1 MARLPILK
9 AHEIIR
15 ALEKA
20 GFQRVRQRG
29 GHARLKH
36 PDGRVTSVPV
46 HTGEDIDRW
55 LLKKILRDA
64 KISRKALK
72 PQNAQKLQSF
82 HALRGS
88 NRTKNNRKLR
98 GRRMLCSRRPGACAF

>member
-15 ALEKA
+15 ASEKA

-36 PDGRVTSVPV
+36 PDGRVNSVLV

-64 KISRKALK
+64 KISTEEFLHLAE
-72 PQNAQKLQSF
+72 KL
-82 HALRGS
+82 
-88 NRTKNNRKLR
+88 
-98 GRRMLCSRRPGACAF
+98 

>member
-1 MARLPILK
+1 MVRLPILK

-64 KISRKALK
+64 KISTEEFLRLAE
-72 PQNAQKLQSF
+72 KL
-82 HALRGS
+82 
-88 NRTKNNRKLR
+88 
-98 GRRMLCSRRPGACAF
+98 